1 MFTSNIQLC
10 NESII
15 KKGDC
20 MRIELPEQIGSYQ
33 IYEEVLPKLAY
44 HYSQRFNQEEISFS
58 LRKVKYIKAEAIPL
72 FMCILNVMKNYHN
85 KPMR

>member
-1 MFTSNIQLC
+1 MKR
-10 NESII
+10 SIK